1 MLQCELSLLAGEML
15 ATAGELEDL
24 HVVCVLD
31 LCHLGEEQVE
41 IALSK
46 VYRVAE
52 VCDQGEMD
60 SRSAAWE
67 CVGTGIS
74 SY

>member
-1 MLQCELSLLAGEML
+1 ML

-41 IALSK
+41 VALSK

-52 VCDQGEMD
+52 VCDQGETD
-60 SRSAAWE
+60 SRSAA
-67 CVGTGIS
+67 
-74 SY
+74 

>member
-1 MLQCELSLLAGEML
+1 MLQCDPSFPAGGML
-15 ATAGELEDL
+15 VTAGELEDL

-41 IALSK
+41 VALSK

-52 VCDQGEMD
+52 FL
-60 SRSAAWE
+60 SA
-67 CVGTGIS
+67 
-74 SY
+74 

>member
-1 MLQCELSLLAGEML
+1 MQNTASGFLQCEPCLPAGDIL
-15 ATAGELEDL
+15 ATASELEDL

-41 IALSK
+41 VALSK

-52 VCDQGEMD
+52 VCDQGETE
-60 SRSAAWE
+60 SRSAA
-67 CVGTGIS
+67 
-74 SY
+74 